1 MAMSIYKINYQAKL
15 ELHRKIRFTI
25 FFILGILILC
35 SLFNSYICFGCRIA
49 NSSMEPTL
57 QDGNLAFVSSFAV
70 PNNKLYF
77 HKNPIKRGD
86 VVCVKPIRD
95 KNLNI
100 FFRAVDKFVAFFTF
114 QQIAPIADS
123 KNMSESKLIRRVIAL
138 PGDTVYVKDY
148 VAYVKTPD
156 SDYFLTEFE
165 LSKDEYDISVD
176 KDIVDANPKINFF
189 KDCKE
194 IKLDENE
201 YFVLSDNRKSS
212 IDSKLFGPIKANQIR
227 GKVLLKYFPLTQ
239 MKIL

>member
-1 MAMSIYKINYQAKL
+1 M
-15 ELHRKIRFTI
+15 
-25 FFILGILILC
+25 
-35 SLFNSYICFGCRIA
+35 
-49 NSSMEPTL
+49 
-57 QDGNLAFVSSFAV
+57 
-70 PNNKLYF
+70 
-77 HKNPIKRGD
+77 
-86 VVCVKPIRD
+86 
-95 KNLNI
+95 NI